1 MPAVPGESLLTTL
14 FADVHYYFSDPT
26 SKPPHHRFDR
36 GSYVYVYQNAS
47 AQTAK
52 LEIANHAGTPD
63 QDAFSGNL
71 EVARVHYSHK
81 QPTLFTFNIE
91 GATGQDHS
99 QWHLP
104 AHDPRGEQ
112 KYLYKIQVL
121 DIYLWTESDAA
132 SFLQNLRATIP
143 GPHLTVKDAPAPSA
157 STSKARSPAE
167 HRDSMSPVVQQ
178 LEKTA
183 VGSNFPPRAES
194 TISAHSLP
202 GPPTPATSAGATTS
216 SGPASPPPQT
226 QQQAA
231 YNPAA
236 PAAPEPIAHREK
248 TPPPPEEGA
257 PQQQFASM
265 PHGYQPG
272 GPQVPTPQQRS
283 FLSGSSSQQQP
294 MSFAGPPRNTP
305 PGFQQGRSFS
315 GGLPPPPP
323 PPGAAPSP
331 YQTQQAGYPP
341 TFPGSSGSGH
351 GTPQPTSPPPQQ
363 QNFHRQS
370 SFGTPPHQTQQQP
383 TQQYAT
389 YPQSPGFGPSIGSPA
404 GMPGTPGQHPQH
416 QHQQTQFNNM
426 YPGHQQK
433 HHQQPPTPSA
443 PPAYANHTPL
453 QSPSLPPPPA
463 SQPPGIAA
471 AGAGGYPQYTAGYS
485 GPPQQQQ
492 QAAGGSAPYSQ
503 DHMSAYQQHQ
513 ALYRPTEAET
523 AFGQS
528 THGYG
533 AQPSSSTA
541 VTTAGGESGSAG
553 GKRGSG
559 ANAAAAGGGNLE
571 GRMEKRVGGFLKRL
585 DRLI

>member
-14 FADVHYYFSDPT
+14 FADVHYYFSDPS

-71 EVARVHYSHK
+71 DVARVYYSHK

-91 GATGQDHS
+91 GAMVQDHS

-112 KYLYKIQVL
+112 KYLYKIHAL

-143 GPHLTVKDAPAPSA
+143 SQYLTIKDAPAPSA
-157 STSKARSPAE
+157 STLNARTPAE

-216 SGPASPPPQT
+216 SGPASPPPQA

-272 GPQVPTPQQRS
+272 GPQVPTPQQSSS
-283 FLSGSSSQQQP
+283 FSGSSSPQQP

-305 PGFQQGRSFS
+305 PGYQQGRSFS

-331 YQTQQAGYPP
+331 YQSQQAGYPP
-341 TFPGSSGSGH
+341 TFPGGSGSGH
-351 GTPQPTSPPPQQ
+351 GTPQPTSPPAQQ

-370 SFGTPPHQTQQQP
+370 SFGMPTHQTQQQP

-389 YPQSPGFGPSIGSPA
+389 YPQSPGFGPSIGSPT
-404 GMPGTPGQHPQH
+404 GIPGTPGHHPQQQTQQQSQFHHMYPSQQH
-416 QHQQTQFNNM
+416 QHR
-426 YPGHQQK
+426 
-433 HHQQPPTPSA
+433 QQPPTPSA
-443 PPAYANHTPL
+443 PPAYATHTPL
-453 QSPSLPPPPA
+453 QSPGLPPPPT
-463 SQPPGIAA
+463 SQPPSGVAT
-471 AGAGGYPQYTAGYS
+471 AGGYPQYTAGYT
-485 GPPQQQQ
+485 GPTPQPQQQQ
-492 QAAGGSAPYSQ
+492 QVDGSAAYSQ
-503 DHMSAYQQHQ
+503 DRMSTYQQHQ

-528 THGYG
+528 AHGYG
-533 AQPSSSTA
+533 AQPSASA
-541 VTTAGGESGSAG
+541 AGGESGNAG
-553 GKRGSG
+553 GKRGSA
-559 ANAAAAGGGNLE
+559 ANAAAGGGGNLE

>member
-14 FADVHYYFSDPT
+14 FADVHYYFSDPN

-36 GSYVYVYQNAS
+36 GSYVYVYQNPS

-52 LEIANHAGTPD
+52 LEVANHAGTPD
-63 QDAFSGNL
+63 QDAFSGYL
-71 EVARVHYSHK
+71 DVARVHYSHK

-91 GATGQDHS
+91 GAAVQDHS
-99 QWHLP
+99 EWHLP

-112 KYLYKIQVL
+112 KYLYKIHAL

-132 SFLQNLRATIP
+132 SFLQNLRATIS
-143 GPHLTVKDAPAPSA
+143 GQYLAVKDAPAPSA

-216 SGPASPPPQT
+216 PGPASPPPQT
-226 QQQAA
+226 QHQAA

-265 PHGYQPG
+265 PHGYQPS
-272 GPQVPTPQQRS
+272 GPQIPTPQQSS
-283 FLSGSSSQQQP
+283 FFSGPSSQQHP

-331 YQTQQAGYPP
+331 YQTQQ
-341 TFPGSSGSGH
+341 
-351 GTPQPTSPPPQQ
+351 
-363 QNFHRQS
+363 
-370 SFGTPPHQTQQQP
+370 
-383 TQQYAT
+383 
-389 YPQSPGFGPSIGSPA
+389 
-404 GMPGTPGQHPQH
+404 
-416 QHQQTQFNNM
+416 
-426 YPGHQQK
+426 
-433 HHQQPPTPSA
+433 
-443 PPAYANHTPL
+443 
-453 QSPSLPPPPA
+453 
-463 SQPPGIAA
+463 
-471 AGAGGYPQYTAGYS
+471 
-485 GPPQQQQ
+485 
-492 QAAGGSAPYSQ
+492 
-503 DHMSAYQQHQ
+503 
-513 ALYRPTEAET
+513 
-523 AFGQS
+523 
-528 THGYG
+528 
-533 AQPSSSTA
+533 
-541 VTTAGGESGSAG
+541 
-553 GKRGSG
+553 
-559 ANAAAAGGGNLE
+559 
-571 GRMEKRVGGFLKRL
+571 
-585 DRLI
+585 

>member
-14 FADVHYYFSDPT
+14 FADVHYYFSDPA

-71 EVARVHYSHK
+71 DVARVHHSHK
-81 QPTLFTFNIE
+81 QPTLFTFNIQ
-91 GATGQDHS
+91 GAMVQDRS

-104 AHDPRGEQ
+104 AHDSRGEQ
-112 KYLYKIQVL
+112 KYLYKIHAL
-121 DIYLWTESDAA
+121 DVYLWTESDAA

-143 GPHLTVKDAPAPSA
+143 SPHLTVKDAPAPSA
-157 STSKARSPAE
+157 NTSKARSPAE

-216 SGPASPPPQT
+216 S
-226 QQQAA
+226 
-231 YNPAA
+231 
-236 PAAPEPIAHREK
+236 AAPEPIAHREK

-272 GPQVPTPQQRS
+272 GPQVPTPQHGS
-283 FLSGSSSQQQP
+283 FFSSTSSQQQP
-294 MSFAGPPRNTP
+294 MGFAGPPRNTP

-341 TFPGSSGSGH
+341 SFPSGSEF
-351 GTPQPTSPPPQQ
+351 PPTI
-363 QNFHRQS
+363 FLWHAA
-370 SFGTPPHQTQQQP
+370 HQTQQQP

-389 YPQSPGFGPSIGSPA
+389 YPQSSGFGPSIGSPA

-426 YPGHQQK
+426 YPGHQQQ

-453 QSPSLPPPPA
+453 QSPGLPPPPT
-463 SQPPGIAA
+463 SQPPGVATL
-471 AGAGGYPQYTAGYS
+471 GNYPQYTAGYS
-485 GPPQQQQ
+485 SPPQQQQ
-492 QAAGGSAPYSQ
+492 QAAGGSAPYPQ
-503 DHMSAYQQHQ
+503 DQTSAYQQHQ

-533 AQPSSSTA
+533 VHPSSSSSTA

>member
-71 EVARVHYSHK
+71 DVARVRYSHK

-91 GATGQDHS
+91 AAIVQDHS

-112 KYLYKIQVL
+112 KYLYKLHAL

-132 SFLQNLRATIP
+132 SFLHNLRATLP
-143 GPHLTVKDAPAPSA
+143 SQYLTITDAPAPTA

-216 SGPASPPPQT
+216 PGPASPPPQT

-272 GPQVPTPQQRS
+272 GPQVPTPQQSS
-283 FLSGSSSQQQP
+283 FFSGPSSQQHP

-331 YQTQQAGYPP
+331 YQTQQASYPP
-341 TFPGSSGSGH
+341 NFPGGSGSGH

-370 SFGTPPHQTQQQP
+370 SFGMPTHQTQQQP

-404 GMPGTPGQHPQH
+404 GMPGTPGHHPQH
-416 QHQQTQFNNM
+416 QQQNQFQNM
-426 YPGHQQK
+426 YSGQQ
-433 HHQQPPTPSA
+433 HQQPPTPSA

-453 QSPSLPPPPA
+453 QSPGLPPPPA
-463 SQPPGIAA
+463 SQPPGVTTVT
-471 AGAGGYPQYTAGYS
+471 AGVGGYPQYTAGYS

-492 QAAGGSAPYSQ
+492 QQQQIGGGNGPYPQ

-513 ALYRPTEAET
+513 TLYRPTEAET

-533 AQPSSSTA
+533 VHPSSSSTA
-541 VTTAGGESGSAG
+541 NTVTGGESGSAG

-559 ANAAAAGGGNLE
+559 AGSAAGGNLE

>member
-14 FADVHYYFSDPT
+14 FADVHYYFSDPI

-63 QDAFSGNL
+63 QDAFCGNL

-81 QPTLFTFNIE
+81 QPTLFTFKIE
-91 GATGQDHS
+91 GAMIQDHS

-104 AHDPRGEQ
+104 AHDPQGQQR
-112 KYLYKIQVL
+112 YLYKIHTL
-121 DIYLWTESDAA
+121 DIYLWTENDAA
-132 SFLQNLRATIP
+132 SFLQTLRATIP
-143 GPHLTVKDAPAPSA
+143 SQYLTVKDAPAPTA

-216 SGPASPPPQT
+216 PGPASPPPQT
-226 QQQAA
+226 QQAA

-257 PQQQFASM
+257 PQQQYGSV

-272 GPQVPTPQQRS
+272 GPQISTPQQSS
-283 FLSGSSSQQQP
+283 FSSGPSSQQHP

-305 PGFQQGRSFS
+305 PGFQQGRNFS

-341 TFPGSSGSGH
+341 SFPGGSGSGH

-370 SFGTPPHQTQQQP
+370 SFGIPAHQTQQQP

-389 YPQSPGFGPSIGSPA
+389 YPQSPGFGPGIGSTA
-404 GMPGTPGQHPQH
+404 GMPGTPGHHPQN
-416 QHQQTQFNNM
+416 QQPNQFQNM
-426 YPGHQQK
+426 YSGQQ
-433 HHQQPPTPSA
+433 HQQPPTPSA
-443 PPAYANHTPL
+443 PPAYATHTPL
-453 QSPSLPPPPA
+453 QSPGLPPPPA

-471 AGAGGYPQYTAGYS
+471 NAGVGGHPQYTAGYI

-492 QAAGGSAPYSQ
+492 VGAGNGPYSQ

-528 THGYG
+528 AHGYG
-533 AQPSSSTA
+533 VQPSSSSSAT
-541 VTTAGGESGSAG
+541 VTGGGGGSGG

-559 ANAAAAGGGNLE
+559 AGTTAGGNLE

>member
-71 EVARVHYSHK
+71 DVAKVHYSHR

-91 GATGQDHS
+91 GAVVQDHS
-99 QWHLP
+99 EWHLP

-112 KYLYKIQVL
+112 KYLYKIHAL

-132 SFLQNLRATIP
+132 SFLQNLRATVS
-143 GPHLTVKDAPAPSA
+143 GQYLTIKDAPAPSA

-183 VGSNFPPRAES
+183 VGSNFPPRAAS
-194 TISAHSLP
+194 TLSAHSLP

-216 SGPASPPPQT
+216 PGLASPPPQT

-272 GPQVPTPQQRS
+272 GPQIPTPQQSS
-283 FLSGSSSQQQP
+283 FFSGPSSQQHP
-294 MSFAGPPRNTP
+294 MSFAGPLRNTP

-341 TFPGSSGSGH
+341 NFPGGTGSGH

-370 SFGTPPHQTQQQP
+370 SFGMPTHQTQQPP

-389 YPQSPGFGPSIGSPA
+389 YPQSPGFGPCIGSPA
-404 GMPGTPGQHPQH
+404 GMPGTPG
-416 QHQQTQFNNM
+416 
-426 YPGHQQK
+426 
-433 HHQQPPTPSA
+433 
-443 PPAYANHTPL
+443 
-453 QSPSLPPPPA
+453 
-463 SQPPGIAA
+463 
-471 AGAGGYPQYTAGYS
+471 
-485 GPPQQQQ
+485 
-492 QAAGGSAPYSQ
+492 
-503 DHMSAYQQHQ
+503 
-513 ALYRPTEAET
+513 
-523 AFGQS
+523 
-528 THGYG
+528 
-533 AQPSSSTA
+533 
-541 VTTAGGESGSAG
+541 
-553 GKRGSG
+553 
-559 ANAAAAGGGNLE
+559 
-571 GRMEKRVGGFLKRL
+571 
-585 DRLI
+585 

>member
-71 EVARVHYSHK
+71 DVARVRYSHK

-91 GATGQDHS
+91 AAIVQDHS

-112 KYLYKIQVL
+112 KYLYKLHAL

-132 SFLQNLRATIP
+132 SFLHNLRATLP
-143 GPHLTVKDAPAPSA
+143 SQHLTITDAPAPTA

-216 SGPASPPPQT
+216 PGPASPPPQT

-272 GPQVPTPQQRS
+272 GPQVPTPQQSS
-283 FLSGSSSQQQP
+283 FFSGPSSQQHP

-331 YQTQQAGYPP
+331 YQTQQASYPP
-341 TFPGSSGSGH
+341 NFPGGSGSGH

-370 SFGTPPHQTQQQP
+370 
-383 TQQYAT
+383 
-389 YPQSPGFGPSIGSPA
+389 
-404 GMPGTPGQHPQH
+404 
-416 QHQQTQFNNM
+416 
-426 YPGHQQK
+426 
-433 HHQQPPTPSA
+433 
-443 PPAYANHTPL
+443 
-453 QSPSLPPPPA
+453 
-463 SQPPGIAA
+463 
-471 AGAGGYPQYTAGYS
+471 
-485 GPPQQQQ
+485 
-492 QAAGGSAPYSQ
+492 
-503 DHMSAYQQHQ
+503 
-513 ALYRPTEAET
+513 
-523 AFGQS
+523 
-528 THGYG
+528 
-533 AQPSSSTA
+533 
-541 VTTAGGESGSAG
+541 
-553 GKRGSG
+553 
-559 ANAAAAGGGNLE
+559 
-571 GRMEKRVGGFLKRL
+571 
-585 DRLI
+585 